1 MTEHLIEKQ
10 ARTAASLTREMDAIR
25 PRMHALLNEMLR
37 TVDMRERRRLLVV
50 MDELEAVAR
59 KRALGRAYVP
69 AA

>member
-1 MTEHLIEKQ
+1 MTAHQIEKQ
-10 ARTAASLTREMDAIR
+10 ERTAAALTREMLAIK

-37 TVDMRERRRLLVV
+37 TVDMRERRRLLAV
-50 MDELEAVAR
+50 MNNLEAEAR